1 MKPCLALLLC
11 AFTFCLA
18 ACGEK
23 PAPAPVMEKQPAEV
37 AFSDKDVE
45 LTDEG
50 KTATYQGRPYTGLV
64 RNKHSDGKTAGEY
77 PYQDGRMHGVM
88 KEWYD
93 NGQQSAETNF
103 DHGQRHGLNRYW
115 DRKGKQ
121 TKEQVYDHDESVS
134 EKHL

>member
-1 MKPCLALLLC
+1 MKTFLVLLLGSLALLLSG
-11 AFTFCLA
+11 
-18 ACGEK
+18 CGEK
-23 PAPAPVMEKQPAEV
+23 QPPEV
-37 AFSDKDVE
+37 SFSDKDVE

-50 KTATYQGRPYTGLV
+50 KAASYQGKPYTGLV
-64 RNKHSDGKTAGEY
+64 RNTHSNGKTAGEY
-77 PYQDGRMHGVM
+77 PYVDGKMHGVM

-115 DRKGKQ
+115 DMKGKQ
-121 TKEQVYDHDESVS
+121 TKEQIYDHDKSVS

>member
-1 MKPCLALLLC
+1 MKPFLALLLC
-11 AFTFCLA
+11 AFALCLS

-23 PAPAPVMEKQPAEV
+23 QPPEV
-37 AFSDKDVE
+37 SFSDKEVE

-50 KTATYQGRPYTGLV
+50 KAATYKGKPYTGLV
-64 RNKHSDGKTAGEY
+64 RNTHSNGKTAGEY
-77 PYQDGRMHGVM
+77 PYTDGKMHGVM
-88 KEWYD
+88 REWYD

-115 DRKGKQ
+115 DMKGKQ
-121 TKEQVYDHDESVS
+121 TKEQVYDHDKSVS